1 MLNTGILAYASEIM
15 GKLVLVTGGAG
26 LIGSHLC
33 ERLVRD
39 GHTVISLDNYFA
51 GSKDN
56 HVEGVEYREGHTK
69 EIETH
74 VPETPDLI
82 FHLGEYS
89 RVEQSVFEP
98 ELVHDLNVVGTAA
111 VVEYWKKRK
120 CKLVYAGSSTKF
132 GDGGMAR
139 TATPYASTKADNTEL
154 VKETG
159 DRLHL
164 PYAITYFYNVYGPR
178 ERAGAY
184 GTVIEIFRQMYVRGA
199 PLTVTSPGTQAR
211 NFTHV
216 LDIVD
221 GLILVGEKGSG
232 DEYGLGNEKVFSIL
246 EVARLFGS
254 EILMLPERTG
264 NRMTSA
270 LDTSKSRALGWE
282 TERRLEDYLEEFLST
297 HTRSAPLDD
306 RVLVF
311 STTFHPVSGPAEDAL
326 VELMRALPDVSFDVI
341 TTRFAPGTEQTPSPT
356 SNAFVH
362 RVGFGNSF
370 DKYLFPILGYLKAKN
385 LSRTHT
391 YLFAWAI
398 FASYAALAALLLKRI
413 VRTPLLITLADQD
426 LARAGG
432 IKRLLLKRALSG
444 ADQVY
449 GMHSKDDR
457 MAARLVRKTTLRQ
470 SIGDGDAF
478 ANQIRFAYANIL
490 NASLKK

>member
-1 MLNTGILAYASEIM
+1 M

-26 LIGSHLC
+26 LIGSHVC
-33 ERLVRD
+33 ERLARE

-51 GSKDN
+51 GTKQN
-56 HVEGVEYREGHTK
+56 HVTGVEYREGHTK
-69 EIETH
+69 DIETL

-98 ELVHDLNVVGTAA
+98 EIVHDLNVVGTQG

-154 VKETG
+154 VKKTG
-159 DRLHL
+159 DALKL

-178 ERAGAY
+178 ERAGTY
-184 GTVIEIFRQMYVRGA
+184 GTVIEIFKQMYLRGA
-199 PLTVTSPGTQAR
+199 PLTVTSPGTQVR

-216 LDIVD
+216 QDIVD
-221 GLILVGEKGSG
+221 GLMLVGEKGMG

-246 EVARLFGS
+246 DIARLFGT
-254 EILMLPERTG
+254 EILMLPERAG

-270 LDTSKSRALGWE
+270 LDTSKSRALGWD

-297 HTRSAPLDD
+297 HTRTAPLDD

-326 VELMRALPDVSFDVI
+326 VGLMRALPDISFDVI
-341 TTRFAPGTEQTPSPT
+341 TTRFTEGAERTPSPVQ
-356 SNAFVH
+356 NATIH
-362 RVGFGNSF
+362 RVGWGRPF
-370 DKYLFPILGYLKAKN
+370 DKYFFPLLGFMKA
-385 LSRTHT
+385 RTLIKSHT

-398 FASYAALAALLLKRI
+398 FASYAALAAALLKRI
-413 VRTPLLITLADQD
+413 AHIPLLITLADQD

-432 IKRLLLKRALSG
+432 IKQTFLKTALSE

-449 GMHSKDDR
+449 GMASSDDR
-457 MAARLVRKTTLRQ
+457 AAARLARKATLRQ

-478 ANQIRFAYANIL
+478 ANQIRFAYASIL
-490 NASLKK
+490 KDLLKQKI